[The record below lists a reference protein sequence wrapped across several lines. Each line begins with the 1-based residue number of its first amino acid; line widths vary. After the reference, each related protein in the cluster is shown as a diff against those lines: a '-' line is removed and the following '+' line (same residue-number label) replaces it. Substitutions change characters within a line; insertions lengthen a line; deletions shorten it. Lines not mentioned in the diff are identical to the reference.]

1 MVNND
6 EKIFDLDK
14 FLQAL
19 YKVSQSQINKKEPHG
34 PPSGPPENPQILNS
48 DHRAFISLIINHL
61 RMSQPNINQ
70 EIKNIKAQESGYSED
85 NPDDSQLRKR
95 EQPDNQVHID
105 LGGYSSNAADHNL
118 FFKISPPKQKKKS
131 PRKGSPT
138 KKYQNFDIREI
149 F

>member
-1 MVNND
+1 MTQKKFVEFLDKVPKEETERVYASMVKND

-61 RMSQPNINQ
+61 RMS
-70 EIKNIKAQESGYSED
+70 
-85 NPDDSQLRKR
+85 
-95 EQPDNQVHID
+95 
-105 LGGYSSNAADHNL
+105 
-118 FFKISPPKQKKKS
+118 
-131 PRKGSPT
+131 
-138 KKYQNFDIREI
+138 
-149 F
+149 